1 MAVTSKISPTQ
12 VGTGKDRKNLYTA
25 TKVTGPDGNPPV
37 YKTEIIK
44 YDNAKGENPRTI
56 GERSSDEPGKIT
68 WNDNA
73 SDTDKKNVKK
83 LGKTSANQVKSIKN
97 EVATTA
103 QEKDQLNK
111 ASGNIN
117 QQEEG
122 GLTEDQKAAKELA
135 NSTVNATKDIESIKG
150 TREDGFGFYVFPSTL
165 RANEDGQDFLK
176 FDMMKYEPKKIGA
189 QGSGTRTN
197 LGFSDRD
204 KERKSIGTVILPIP
218 GGIQDQQNVSWS
230 SDNMDAAAIALSDF
244 ALAAITGG
252 GDAAVDSAAN
262 TVKGVSQNS
271 KDVKTALANK
281 IAGSAA
287 GAGNLLTRTTGAVM
301 NPNMELLFSGPS
313 LRSFNFSFTL
323 APRDR
328 NEAMTIIKIIRFFKQ
343 GMSPIRSKSR
353 LFLRS
358 PHTFRLAYKHKAART
373 EDRNKKTD
381 HPFLNKFKECA
392 LNGFG
397 VNYTPNGN
405 YSTYEDGVMTAY
417 QMTMGFQELTPI
429 YNDDYGNDTFPN
441 KIGF

>member
-12 VGTGKDRKNLYTA
+12 VGTGKDKKPLYTA
-25 TKVTGPDGNPPV
+25 TKVTGPNGTPPV

-73 SDTDKKNVKK
+73 SDTDKKNVEK

-103 QEKDQLNK
+103 QEKDALNK

-122 GLTEDQKAAKELA
+122 GLTEDQKSAKEL
-135 NSTVNATKDIESIKG
+135 TDATKDIESIKG
-150 TREDGFGFYVFPSTL
+150 TREDDFGFYVFPTTL
-165 RANEDGQDFLK
+165 RASENGQDFLK
-176 FDMMKYEPKKIGA
+176 FDMMKYEPRKIGQ

-204 KERKSIGTVILPIP
+204 KDRKSIGTVILPIP
-218 GGIQDQQNVSWS
+218 GGIQDQQQVSWS
-230 SDNMDAAAIALSDF
+230 NDNMDAAALAMSDF

-252 GDAAVDSAAN
+252 GDAAVDSGGKTAEEIAN
-262 TVKGVSQNS
+262 NSTEVKS
-271 KDVKTALANK
+271 ALANS
-281 IAGSAA
+281 IAGSAS

-301 NPNMELLFSGPS
+301 NPNMELLFSGPG
-313 LRSFNFSFTL
+313 LRTFNFSFML
-323 APRDR
+323 APRDK
-328 NEAMTIIKIIRFFKQ
+328 NEAMTVIKIIRFFKQ

-358 PHTFRLAYKHKAART
+358 PHTFRLAYKHKAG
-373 EDRNKKTD
+373 EKDKQKD

-392 LNGFG
+392 MNGFG

-417 QMTMGFQELTPI
+417 QVTMGFQELTPI
-429 YNDDYGNDTFPN
+429 YNDDYGNDPFPN
-441 KIGF
+441 EIGF

>member
-12 VGTGKDRKNLYTA
+12 VGTGRDKQNLYTA
-25 TKVTGPDGNPPV
+25 TKVTGPTGSPPE

-56 GERSSDEPGKIT
+56 GERSSNDPGKIT

-73 SDTDKKNVKK
+73 SEIDKKNVKK
-83 LGKTSANQVKSIKN
+83 LGKTSANQVKSVKD
-97 EVATTA
+97 EVTTNA
-103 QEKDQLNK
+103 QEREALNK

-122 GLTEDQKAAKELA
+122 GLTEDQKAAKEL
-135 NSTVNATKDIESIKG
+135 SDATKDIESIKG
-150 TREDGFGFYVFPSTL
+150 TREEDFGFYVFPTTL
-165 RANEDGQDFLK
+165 RADDDGQDFLK
-176 FDMMKYEPKKIGA
+176 FDMMKYEPKKLGV
-189 QGSGTRTN
+189 QGSGARTN

-204 KERKSIGTVILPIP
+204 KDRKSIGTVILPIP

-252 GDAAVDSAAN
+252 GDAAVDSA
-262 TVKGVSQNS
+262 TDSVKGISQNS
-271 KDVKTALANK
+271 KDVKAALANQ

-287 GAGNLLTRTTGAVM
+287 GAGNLLTRTTGAIM
-301 NPNMELLFSGPS
+301 NPNMELLFNSPG
-313 LRSFNFSFTL
+313 LRSFNFSFML
-323 APRDR
+323 APRDK

-358 PHTFRLAYKHKAART
+358 PHTFRLAYKHKASKSST
-373 EDRNKKTD
+373 ERNEKTD
-381 HPFLNKFKECA
+381 HKFLNKFKECA

-417 QMTMGFQELTPI
+417 QMTMGFQELEPV
-429 YNDDYGNDTFPN
+429 YNDDYGNDAF
-441 KIGF
+441 KAEIGF

>member
-12 VGTGKDRKNLYTA
+12 VGTGRDKQNLYTA
-25 TKVTGPDGNPPV
+25 TKVTGPTGSPPK

-73 SDTDKKNVKK
+73 SEVDKKNVKK

-103 QEKDQLNK
+103 QEKDALNK

-122 GLTEDQKAAKELA
+122 GLTEDQKAAKEL
-135 NSTVNATKDIESIKG
+135 SDATKDIESIKG
-150 TREDGFGFYVFPSTL
+150 TREEDFGFYVFPTTL
-165 RANEDGQDFLK
+165 RADDDGQDFLK
-176 FDMMKYEPKKIGA
+176 FDMMKYEPKKLGA
-189 QGSGTRTN
+189 QGSGARTN

-204 KERKSIGTVILPIP
+204 KDRKSIGTVILPIP

-230 SDNMDAAAIALSDF
+230 NDNMDAAAIAMSDF

-252 GDAAVDSAAN
+252 GDAAVDSAGKSAEEIA
-262 TVKGVSQNS
+262 KNS
-271 KDVKTALANK
+271 KEIKKALANK

-287 GAGNLLTRTTGAVM
+287 GAGNLMTRTTGAIM
-301 NPNMELLFSGPS
+301 NPNMELLFSSPG
-313 LRSFNFSFTL
+313 LRTFNFSFML
-323 APRDR
+323 APRDK
-328 NEAMTIIKIIRFFKQ
+328 NEAMTVIKIIRFFKQ

-358 PHTFRLAYKHKAART
+358 PHTFRLAYKHKASKSS
-373 EDRNKKTD
+373 EERNKKTD

-417 QMTMGFQELTPI
+417 QVTMGFQELTPI
-429 YNDDYGNDTFPN
+429 YNDDYGNDPFPN
-441 KIGF
+441 EIGF